1 MKNIHNSLH
10 STPSPRPIKTVVDRC
25 MTDVQQLTLKSCD
38 CQSVQ

>member
-10 STPSPRPIKTVVDRC
+10 STLSPRPIQTDVDRC
-25 MTDVQQLTLKSCD
+25 MTDVQQLSLKSCD